1 MLILTRKAGESIFV
15 GDNIKIT
22 VLDTKGSQA
31 RIGVDAPPSYKIYRE
46 EIYLQILEEN
56 KIAAKSS
63 LNNEQNLDV
72 LEQYIHDNKGKG
84 ESSNKLSKL
93 VAPKAITPKK

>member
-1 MLILTRKAGESIFV
+1 MLILTRKAGESIFI

-31 RIGVDAPPSYKIYRE
+31 RVGVDAPPSYKIYRE

-56 KIAAKSS
+56 KIAAKTSS
-63 LNNEQNLDV
+63 VNEQDLNVLD
-72 LEQYIHDNKGKG
+72 QYIQDNKEKSA
-84 ESSNKLSKL
+84 SSNKINKL
-93 VAPKAITPKK
+93 VAPKK

>member
-1 MLILTRKAGESIFV
+1 MLILTRKAGESIFI

-31 RIGVDAPPSYKIYRE
+31 RVGVEAPPSYKIYRE

-56 KIAAKSS
+56 KIAAKTSS
-63 LNNEQNLDV
+63 VNEQDLNVLD
-72 LEQYIHDNKGKG
+72 QYIHDNKDKST
-84 ESSNKLSKL
+84 SSNKINKL
-93 VAPKAITPKK
+93 VAPKK